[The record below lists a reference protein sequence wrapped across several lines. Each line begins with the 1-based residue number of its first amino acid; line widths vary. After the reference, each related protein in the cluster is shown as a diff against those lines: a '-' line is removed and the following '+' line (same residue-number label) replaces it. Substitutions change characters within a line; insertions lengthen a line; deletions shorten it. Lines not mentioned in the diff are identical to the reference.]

1 MHHVTNYEP
10 LMLLIGCKPKLP
22 VECTQYEEDVL
33 QNPDFTAEE
42 VEMLSQCITEDTFQN
57 MVKMRDSV
65 FQTAEENIKK
75 GQKRQKK
82 NYDLRNARPFQIAIG
97 DIVLKEKQKDISR
110 KGGKLHD
117 RYNSSTY
124 TVINIMPNGNA
135 TLQSNKSKEILSTPC
150 PLKHLKKYVTRNEN
164 SLTATPVNDP
174 NAAMISSVTNSNQ
187 NNHESDATQTTSAT
201 TSTDTENVPSKKKLG
216 LEMIQLQV

>member
-1 MHHVTNYEP
+1 MLQQNNIRNDSKNDKFREQTKGLDKLFTHSSFHHPIIYAPCTNYEP
-10 LMLLIGCKPKLP
+10 LMLLIGCKLKIP

-42 VEMLSQCITEDTFQN
+42 VEMLSQHITEDTFQN

-82 NYDLRNARPFQIAIG
+82 NYDLRNVRLFKIAIG

-110 KGGKLHD
+110 KGGKPHD

-135 TLQSNKSKEILSTPC
+135 TLQLNKSKEILLTPC
-150 PLKHLKKYVTRNEN
+150 PL
-164 SLTATPVNDP
+164 
-174 NAAMISSVTNSNQ
+174 
-187 NNHESDATQTTSAT
+187 
-201 TSTDTENVPSKKKLG
+201 
-216 LEMIQLQV
+216 

>member
-33 QNPDFTAEE
+33 QNSDFTAED
-42 VEMLSQCITEDTFQN
+42 VEMLSQYITEDTFQN
-57 MVKMRDSV
+57 MLKMRYSV

-82 NYDLRNARPFQIAIG
+82 NYDLRNARPFQIVIG

-110 KGGKLHD
+110 RGGKLHD

-135 TLQSNKSKEILSTPC
+135 TCYSQTSQRKSYQHHVL
-150 PLKHLKKYVTRNEN
+150 
-164 SLTATPVNDP
+164 
-174 NAAMISSVTNSNQ
+174 
-187 NNHESDATQTTSAT
+187 
-201 TSTDTENVPSKKKLG
+201 
-216 LEMIQLQV
+216 